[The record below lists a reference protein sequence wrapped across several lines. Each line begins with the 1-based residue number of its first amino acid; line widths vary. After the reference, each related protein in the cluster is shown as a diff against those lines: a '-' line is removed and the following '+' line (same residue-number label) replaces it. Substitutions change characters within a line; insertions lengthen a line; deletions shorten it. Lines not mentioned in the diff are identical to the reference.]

1 MDIQSHIVRF
11 RNNKRREDRSN
22 PLGTIGLLITV
33 FLSLASTTL
42 VFVLVSRY
50 SVVTEDLPSPD
61 MLASLLDA
69 PRGSLLE
76 PTRIYDQNG
85 ETVLWRFENPAIDY
99 RQNIRLTDG
108 NTIFYSDI
116 PEVMVAATLAATDP
130 DYFLNPDNFLSN
142 LFNNRPDPIPQKL
155 VRDLLLWDEI
165 DHPYRQVRI
174 NLLADQIVAMYG
186 REKVLEWYL
195 NSAYYGNQI
204 YGVNQSALFYFGKS
218 VENLDLAES
227 ALLAAV
233 AKYPSLNPY
242 DAPTAA
248 KENQEIVLEEMV
260 SGEQISKQDAD
271 RAERKELIYADQGLA
286 INPPIPAY
294 VEYILEEAGGI
305 IPLERLLRGGFK
317 IISSLDS
324 DLQSELECTSNIML
338 KRVYGEDPQL
348 DENCQASR
356 LLPKYSGPVLETD
369 DEFEIDLVLLDPR
382 GGQILAMAETSNQIG
397 YGRMFEPKLPGSLIT
412 PFVYLNSFRQGF
424 NPASLV
430 WDIPLSEE
438 VFSSE
443 ELHPGVEGQ
452 VDYLGPASMRSAL
465 VNDYLSPAKQL
476 WDSHG
481 YLQVENTMTLFGFS
495 IPVESC
501 QECTYFPG
509 STRLEMIDIAQG
521 YGVFANQGVLRG
533 KPEGNSSLRVRP
545 AAVVRIEDSFGV
557 VWMDQKSQIE
567 KMVISEQLT
576 FLINHIL
583 SDENARSNT
592 KENDA
597 FLIGRPAGIKVG
609 NVNNSLS
616 GWVVGYTPQVVTT
629 VWAGSFEEEGILSQ
643 SDFQQITSGLWRAI
657 TQYTARDLAV
667 EDWQRPD
674 GLATL
679 DVCYPSGLLPTEFCP
694 KVLREIFLQGNEPQ
708 QADTLYRV
716 LEVNRETG
724 LLASVFT
731 PAEQIEK
738 KVYLAIPL
746 GAEGWAEQTGVLI
759 PPVVYDLEI
768 PEAREG
774 FLISYPDN
782 FSFVHGDVRIIGA
795 IPEDGFYSARLQ
807 YGKGMNPTSWLQI
820 GEDILSPSTGKR
832 LGIWETDNLE
842 DGLYALQLVLVG
854 EQQQIEKVSLV
865 VSVDNTPPEIGL
877 ISDLDGETILF
888 EEGKEL
894 LFEAVFENNNEI
906 QEVVFYINSY
916 KVSSREAPP
925 FVLLWEM
932 TPGDIELRIVAEDHA
947 NNQSELIFTFEVA
960 RD

>member
-11 RNNKRREDRSN
+11 RNNKRKKDRSN

-33 FLSLASTTL
+33 FLSLTATIL
-42 VFVLVSRY
+42 VFLLVFRY
-50 SVVTEDLPSPD
+50 SIITEDLPSPD
-61 MLASLLDA
+61 LLASLLEA

-99 RQNIRLTDG
+99 RKNIRLTDG
-108 NTIFYSDI
+108 TTLFYTDI
-116 PEVMVAATLAATDP
+116 PEVLVTATLAATDP
-130 DYFLNPDNFLSN
+130 DYFLKTNNFLSN
-142 LFNNRPDPIPQKL
+142 FFNNRPDPIPQKL
-155 VRDLLLWDEI
+155 VRELLLWDEI
-165 DHPYRQVRI
+165 DHPYRQIRI
-174 NLLADQIVAMYG
+174 NLLADQIVAIYG
-186 REKVLEWYL
+186 REKVLEWYF

-248 KENQEIVLEEMV
+248 KENQELILEEMV
-260 SGEQISKQDAD
+260 SGEQISKGDAG
-271 RAERKELIYADQGLA
+271 RAEQKELIYADQDMA
-286 INPPIPAY
+286 INPPMPAY
-294 VEYILEEAGGI
+294 VEYVLEEASGI

-324 DLQSELECTSNIML
+324 DLQGELECTSNIML

-348 DENCQASR
+348 EENCQASR
-356 LLPKYSGPVLETD
+356 LLPKYSGPVLKSNE
-369 DEFEIDLVLLDPR
+369 EFEIDLVLLDPR
-382 GGQILAMAETSNQIG
+382 GGQILAMVETSNRLG
-397 YGRMFEPKLPGSLIT
+397 FGRMFEPKLPGSLIT

-424 NPASLV
+424 NSASLV
-430 WDIPLSEE
+430 WDIPLPEKI
-438 VFSSE
+438 FSSE

-452 VDYLGPASMRSAL
+452 IDYLGPVSMRSAL

-481 YLQVENTMTLFGFS
+481 YLQVENTMALFGFS

-509 STRLEMIDIAQG
+509 STRLEMVDIAQG

-533 KPEGNSSLRVRP
+533 KPDGDSSLGVRP
-545 AAVVRIEDSFGV
+545 SAVMKIEDSFGAA
-557 VWMDQKSQIE
+557 WMDQEPQVE
-567 KMVISEQLT
+567 KKVISEQLA
-576 FLINHIL
+576 FLINHVL
-583 SDENARSNT
+583 SDEDARSST

-597 FLIGRPAGIKVG
+597 FLIGRPTGIKVG

-629 VWAGSFEEEGILSQ
+629 VWAGSFDEEGILSQ
-643 SDFQQITSGLWRAI
+643 SDYQQITSGLWRAI
-657 TQYTARDLAV
+657 TQYTARDLAI
-667 EDWQRPD
+667 EDWQVPD
-674 GLATL
+674 RIISL
-679 DVCYPSGLLPTEFCP
+679 DVCYPSGMLPTEYCP
-694 KVLREIFLQGNEPQ
+694 KVLRDIFLQGNEPQ
-708 QADTLYRV
+708 QADTLYQV

-731 PAEQIEK
+731 PAEQIDK
-738 KVYLAIPL
+738 KVYLAIPPE
-746 GAEGWAEQTGVLI
+746 AADWAEQTGILM
-759 PPVVYDLEI
+759 PPVVYDLENL
-768 PEAREG
+768 EAREG

-782 FSFVHGDVRIIGA
+782 FSFVHGYVRITGS
-795 IPEDGFYSARLQ
+795 IPEDGFNSARLQ
-807 YGKGMNPTSWLQI
+807 YGKGMNPSSWLQI
-820 GEDILSPSTGKR
+820 GADILSPADRER
-832 LGIWETDNLE
+832 LGVWETNNLE
-842 DGLYALQLVLVG
+842 DGLYALQLVLVR
-854 EQQQIEKVSLV
+854 EHLQIEKVSLV

-877 ISDLDGETILF
+877 ISDLDGEIIPF
-888 EEGKEL
+888 EKGKEL

-906 QEVVFYINSY
+906 QKVDFYINSY
-916 KVSSREAPP
+916 KVSSREVPP
-925 FVLLWEM
+925 FVLPWQMAL
-932 TPGDIELRIVAEDHA
+932 GDIELRIVAVDHA
-947 NNQSELIFTFEVA
+947 NNQSELIYSFEVIV
-960 RD
+960 D

>member
-1 MDIQSHIVRF
+1 MDIQSHIMRF
-11 RNNKRREDRSN
+11 RNNKRKKDRSN

-33 FLSLASTTL
+33 FLSLTATIL
-42 VFVLVSRY
+42 VFLLVSRY
-50 SVVTEDLPSPD
+50 AAITEDLPSPD

-76 PTRIYDQNG
+76 PTRIYDQKG

-99 RQNIRLTDG
+99 RRNIRLTDG
-108 NTIFYSDI
+108 TTLFYTDI
-116 PEVMVAATLAATDP
+116 PEVLVAATLAATDP
-130 DYFLNPDNFLSN
+130 DYFLKPNNFLSN
-142 LFNNRPDPIPQKL
+142 LFDNRPDPIPQKL

-165 DHPYRQVRI
+165 DHPYRQIRI
-174 NLLADQIVAMYG
+174 NLLADQIVAVHG

-204 YGVNQSALFYFGKS
+204 YGVNQSAKFYFGKS

-248 KENQEIVLEEMV
+248 KENQEQILEEMV
-260 SGEQISKQDAD
+260 SEEQVSGQDAG
-271 RAERKELIYADQGLA
+271 RAEIKELIYADQGLA
-286 INPPIPAY
+286 INPPMPAF
-294 VEYILEEAGGI
+294 VEYILDEAGGI
-305 IPLERLLRGGFK
+305 IPLERMLRGGFK

-324 DLQSELECTSNIML
+324 DLQGELECTSKIML

-348 DENCQASR
+348 DEDCQASR
-356 LLPKYSGPVLETD
+356 LLPKYSGPVLKNDE
-369 DEFEIDLVLLDPR
+369 EFEIDLVLLDPR
-382 GGQILAMAETSNQIG
+382 EGQILAMVETSNRIG

-412 PFVYLNSFRQGF
+412 PFIYLNSFRQGF

-430 WDIPLSEE
+430 WDIPLAEE

-452 VDYLGPASMRSAL
+452 IDYLGPVSMRSAL

-481 YLQVENTMTLFGFS
+481 YLQVENTMALFGFS

-509 STRLEMIDIAQG
+509 SARLEMVDIAQG
-521 YGVFANQGVLRG
+521 YGVFANQGVLQG
-533 KPEGNSSLRVRP
+533 KPDGNSSLGVRP

-557 VWMDQKSQIE
+557 IWLDQKLQVE
-567 KMVISEQLT
+567 KTVISEQLT
-576 FLINHIL
+576 YLINHVL
-583 SDENARSNT
+583 SDEDARSNT

-597 FLIGRPAGIKVG
+597 FLIGRPSGIKVG

-629 VWAGSFEEEGILSQ
+629 VWAGSIEEEGILSQ
-643 SDFQQITSGLWRAI
+643 SDFQQITSSLWRAI
-657 TQYTARDLAV
+657 TQYTARDRAV

-674 GLATL
+674 GLTTL
-679 DVCYPSGLLPTEFCP
+679 DVCYPSGMLPTEFCP

-708 QADTLYRV
+708 QADTLYQV

-738 KVYLAIPL
+738 KVYLAIPPE
-746 GAEGWAEQTGVLI
+746 AEDWAEQTGVLT
-759 PPVVYDLEI
+759 PPVVYDLENL
-768 PEAREG
+768 EAREG

-782 FSFVHGDVRIIGA
+782 FSFVHGDVRISGS
-795 IPEDGFYSARLQ
+795 IPEDGFNSARLQ

-820 GEDILSPSTGKR
+820 GPDILSPAARGR
-832 LGIWETDNLE
+832 LGTWETDNLE

-854 EQQQIEKVSLV
+854 EQMQIEKVSLV

-877 ISDLDGETILF
+877 TSDLTGEMIPF
-888 EEGKEL
+888 KKGKEL

-906 QEVVFYINSY
+906 QKVVFYINSRQ
-916 KVSSREAPP
+916 VSSREVPP
-925 FVLLWEM
+925 FILLWTM
-932 TPGDIELRIVAEDHA
+932 TPGDIELRIMAEDQA
-947 NNQSELIFTFEVA
+947 NNQSELIYTFKVVEN
-960 RD
+960 

>member
-1 MDIQSHIVRF
+1 M
-11 RNNKRREDRSN
+11 
-22 PLGTIGLLITV
+22 ITV
-33 FLSLASTTL
+33 FLSLAATIL
-42 VFVLVSRY
+42 VFLLVSRY
-50 SVVTEDLPSPD
+50 SAITEDLPSPD

-76 PTRIYDQNG
+76 PTRIYDQKG

-99 RQNIRLTDG
+99 RRNIRLTDG
-108 NTIFYSDI
+108 TTLFYTDI
-116 PEVMVAATLAATDP
+116 PEVLVAATLAATDP
-130 DYFLNPDNFLSN
+130 DYFQKPNNFLSN
-142 LFNNRPDPIPQKL
+142 LFDNRPDPIPQKL

-165 DHPYRQVRI
+165 DHPYRQIRI
-174 NLLADQIVAMYG
+174 NLLADQIVAVHG

-204 YGVNQSALFYFGKS
+204 YGVNQSAKFYFGKS

-248 KENQEIVLEEMV
+248 KENQELILEEMV
-260 SGEQISKQDAD
+260 SEEQVSKQDAG

-286 INPPIPAY
+286 INPPMPAF
-294 VEYILEEAGGI
+294 VEYILDEAGGI

-324 DLQSELECTSNIML
+324 DLQGELECTSKIML

-348 DENCQASR
+348 DEDCQASR
-356 LLPKYSGPVLETD
+356 LLPKYSGPVLKKDE
-369 DEFEIDLVLLDPR
+369 EFEIDLVLLDPR
-382 GGQILAMAETSNQIG
+382 EGQILAMVETSNRIG

-412 PFVYLNSFRQGF
+412 PFIYINSFRQGF

-430 WDIPLSEE
+430 WDIPLTEE

-452 VDYLGPASMRSAL
+452 IDYLGPVSMRSAL

-509 STRLEMIDIAQG
+509 SARLEMVDIAQG
-521 YGVFANQGVLRG
+521 YGVFANQGVLQG
-533 KPEGNSSLRVRP
+533 KPDGNSSLGVRP

-557 VWMDQKSQIE
+557 IWVDQKPQVE
-567 KMVISEQLT
+567 KTVISEQLT
-576 FLINHIL
+576 YLINHVL
-583 SDENARSNT
+583 SDEDARSNT

-629 VWAGSFEEEGILSQ
+629 VWAGSIEEEGILSQ
-643 SDFQQITSGLWRAI
+643 SDFQQITSSLWRAI
-657 TQYTARDLAV
+657 TQYTARDRAV

-674 GLATL
+674 GLTTL
-679 DVCYPSGLLPTEFCP
+679 DVCYPSGMLPTEFCP

-708 QADTLYRV
+708 QADTLYQV

-738 KVYLAIPL
+738 KVYLAIPPE
-746 GAEGWAEQTGVLI
+746 AEDWAEQTGVLT
-759 PPVVYDLEI
+759 PPVVYDLENL
-768 PEAREG
+768 EAREG

-782 FSFVHGDVRIIGA
+782 FSFVQGDVRISGS
-795 IPEDGFYSARLQ
+795 IPEDGFNSARLP

-820 GEDILSPSTGKR
+820 GPDILSPAARER
-832 LGIWETDNLE
+832 LGTWETDNLE

-854 EQQQIEKVSLV
+854 EQMQIEKVSLV

-877 ISDLDGETILF
+877 TSDLTGETIPF
-888 EEGKEL
+888 KNGKEL

-906 QEVVFYINSY
+906 QRVVFYINSRQ
-916 KVSSREAPP
+916 VSSREVPP
-925 FVLLWEM
+925 FVLLWTM
-932 TPGDIELRIVAEDHA
+932 TLGDIELRIVAEDQA
-947 NNQSELIFTFEVA
+947 NNQSELIYTFKVIG
-960 RD
+960 D

>member
-1 MDIQSHIVRF
+1 MDIQSHIMRF
-11 RNNKRREDRSN
+11 RNNKRRRDRSN

-33 FLSLASTTL
+33 FLSLAATIL
-42 VFVLVSRY
+42 VFLLVFRY
-50 SVVTEDLPSPD
+50 SLITEDLPSPD

-108 NTIFYSDI
+108 TTLFYTDV
-116 PEVMVAATLAATDP
+116 PEVLVKATLAATDP
-130 DYFLNPDNFLSN
+130 DYFLKPNNFLSN
-142 LFNNRPDPIPQKL
+142 LFKNQSDPIPQKL

-165 DHPYRQVRI
+165 DHPYRLIRI
-174 NLLADQIVAMYG
+174 NLLAAQIVAVYG

-204 YGVNQSALFYFGKS
+204 YGVNQSAMFYFGKS
-218 VENLDLAES
+218 VENMDLAES

-233 AKYPSLNPY
+233 ANYPSLNPY

-248 KENQEIVLEEMV
+248 KENQELILEEMAA
-260 SGEQISKQDAD
+260 GEQISKQDAS
-271 RAERKELIYADQGLA
+271 RAERKELIYADQGMA
-286 INPPIPAY
+286 INPPVPAY
-294 VEYILEEAGGI
+294 VEYVVEEASGI

-317 IISSLDS
+317 IISSLDR
-324 DLQSELECTSNIML
+324 DLQGELKCTSDIML

-348 DENCQASR
+348 EENCQASR
-356 LLPKYSGPVLETD
+356 LLPKYSGSVLKTD
-369 DEFEIDLVLLDPR
+369 EEFEIDLVLLDPQA
-382 GGQILAMAETSNQIG
+382 GQILAMVETSNQIG
-397 YGRMFEPKLPGSLIT
+397 YGRLFDPKLPGSLIT
-412 PFVYLNSFRQGF
+412 PCIYLNSFRQGF

-430 WDIPLSEE
+430 WDIPLPEE

-452 VDYLGPASMRSAL
+452 IDYLGPVSMRSAL

-481 YLQVENTMTLFGFS
+481 YLQVENTMALFGFS

-509 STRLEMIDIAQG
+509 STRLEIVDIAQG

-533 KPEGNSSLRVRP
+533 KPDDNSSLGVRP
-545 AAVVRIEDSFGV
+545 SAILRIEDSFGET
-557 VWMDQKSQIE
+557 WMDQKPQVE
-567 KMVISEQLT
+567 KKVISEQLT

-583 SDENARSNT
+583 SDEDARSNT

-597 FLIGRPAGIKVG
+597 FLIGRPTGIKVG
-609 NVNNSLS
+609 NVNNSQS

-629 VWAGSFEEEGILSQ
+629 IWAGSFEEEGILSQ
-643 SDFQQITSGLWRAI
+643 SDYQQITSSLWRAI
-657 TQYTARDLAV
+657 TQYAARDLDI

-674 GLATL
+674 GLTTF
-679 DVCYPSGLLPTEFCP
+679 DVCYPSGMLPTEYCP
-694 KVLREIFLQGNEPQ
+694 KVLREIFLPGNEPK
-708 QADTLYRV
+708 QADTLYQA

-738 KVYLAIPL
+738 KVYLAIPPE
-746 GAEGWAEQTGVLI
+746 AKDWAEQTGVLT
-759 PPVVYDLEI
+759 PPVIYDLENL
-768 PEAREG
+768 EAREG

-782 FSFVHGDVRIIGA
+782 FSFVHGYVRIMGS
-795 IPEDGFYSARLQ
+795 IPEDGFNSARLQ

-820 GEDILSPSTGKR
+820 GEDILSPADRER
-832 LGIWETDNLE
+832 LGIWETDNIE

-854 EQQQIEKVSLV
+854 EQLQIEKVSLV

-877 ISDLDGETILF
+877 ISDLAGNIIPF

-906 QEVVFYINSY
+906 QKVIFYINSDN
-916 KVSSREAPP
+916 VSSREVPP
-925 FVLLWEM
+925 FVLPWQMIL
-932 TPGDIELRIVAEDHA
+932 GDIELRIVAVDQA
-947 NNQSELIFTFEVA
+947 NNQSELIYNFEVVE
-960 RD
+960 D